1 MDKINFNSLNKKE
14 LEDYFT
20 SIGEKT
26 YRAKQLFE
34 HIHKLRVSSLD
45 EVTVF
50 SKKLR
55 ERIKDDGYLVWPEI
69 VEIFESRLDSTKK
82 FLLKLEDGQI
92 IETVFMPY
100 EDRNTIC
107 ISSQVGCKM
116 GCKFCASTKAG
127 FIRNLSSSEIISQ
140 IYLVEKHLDTTIN
153 NIVYMGIG
161 EPLDNY
167 ENVVK
172 SIRLLTDKDGKNISQ
187 RGITLSTSGLT
198 EKIRRLANEDLA
210 INLAVSFHYPFDDE
224 RSRFMPVNKKHN
236 IAELLDACDYYFD
249 KTGRRVSY
257 EYVLVD
263 GVNDTD
269 KHINKLVDL
278 FKGKNIHINLIPLNE
293 IDEFNYR
300 SSRAGN
306 INYFVEKIRK
316 KGLNATLRN
325 KKGADIEGACGQL
338 RVNYIGE
345 RT

>member
-14 LEDYFT
+14 LEDYFE
-20 SIGEKT
+20 SIGEKS

-34 HIHKLRVSSLD
+34 QIHRTRVTSLD

-55 ERIKDDGYLVWPEI
+55 EKLKEDGRLEWPEL
-69 VEIFESRLDSTKK
+69 VEIYESKLDGTKK
-82 FLLKLEDGQI
+82 FLLKLADGQI
-92 IETVFMPY
+92 VETVFMPY

-116 GCKFCASTKAG
+116 GCSFCASTKAG
-127 FIRNLSSSEIISQ
+127 FMRDLTSSEIISQ
-140 IYLVEKHLDTTIN
+140 IYLVERYLDTTIN

-167 ENVVK
+167 DNVLK
-172 SIRLLTDKDGKNISQ
+172 SIHLLTDKDGKNISQ
-187 RGITLSTSGLT
+187 RSITLSTSGLT
-198 EKIRRLANEDLA
+198 DNIRKLANEGLS
-210 INLAVSFHYPFDDE
+210 INLAVSFHYPFDEE
-224 RSRFMPVNKKHN
+224 RSQFMPVNRKHN
-236 IAELLDACDYYFD
+236 ISDLIRACDYYFD
-249 KTGRRVSY
+249 RTGRRVSY

-263 GVNDTD
+263 GLNDTER
-269 KHINKLVDL
+269 HIEKLAEL
-278 FKGKNIHINLIPLNE
+278 FEGKNIHINLIPLNE
-293 IDEFNYR
+293 IDEFSYK
-300 SSRAGN
+300 SSRADN
-306 INYFVEKIRK
+306 IKAFVEKIRK

>member
-26 YRAKQLFE
+26 YRSKQLFE
-34 HIHKLRVSSLD
+34 HIHKLKVSRLD

-140 IYLVEKHLDTTIN
+140 IYLVEKYLDTIIN

-300 SSRAGN
+300 GSRAGN

>member
-14 LEDYFT
+14 LEDYFR
-20 SIGEKT
+20 SIGEKS

-34 HIHKLRVSSLD
+34 HIHKLRVTSLD

-55 ERIKDDGYLVWPEI
+55 ESLKAEGDLVWPEV
-69 VEIFESRLDSTKK
+69 VEIFESKLDSTRK
-82 FLLKLEDGQI
+82 FLLKLEDGNI
-92 IETVFMPY
+92 IETVYMPY
-100 EDRNTIC
+100 DDRNTIC

-127 FIRNLSSSEIISQ
+127 FVRNLSSSEIISQ
-140 IYLVEKHLDTTIN
+140 IYLVEKYLDTTIN

-167 ENVVK
+167 DNVVK

-187 RGITLSTSGLT
+187 RGITLSTSGLAD
-198 EKIRRLANEDLA
+198 KIRRLANEGLA

-224 RSRFMPVNKKHN
+224 RSLFMPVNKMHN
-236 IAELLDACDYYFD
+236 IGDLISACDYYFD

-263 GVNDTD
+263 GLNDTD
-269 KHINKLVDL
+269 RHVAELCDL

-300 SSRAGN
+300 SSRKDN
-306 INYFVEKIRK
+306 IKSFVDKIRK

-345 RT
+345 RI